1 MSLVFLK
8 SPSSDL
14 IWRGTKT
21 LSTSSLGLLSAL
33 RSLRSPNS
41 WGRLVA
47 SLACLLHFS
56 HLAKRQWKRLLR
68 GIALLRWAF
77 CFAIYVFCLV
87 FEQNSSCVAWLLSTT
102 VVQEAERVCS
112 PKWSQTAKKVLWR
125 QGKLISHTHGKKLQ
139 VSMQFAD
146 FLLSTE
152 LTGIELLKFKGLSF
166 GFTWGRQ
173 FVKYTKHVSGNTI
186 KRRCCQTSRRSH

>member
-1 MSLVFLK
+1 MRAQCVTVRSIRTVRAGVLDN
-8 SPSSDL
+8 P
-14 IWRGTKT
+14 R
-21 LSTSSLGLLSAL
+21 AL
-33 RSLRSPNS
+33 RSLRPPNS

-47 SLACLLHFS
+47 SLACLPHFS

-68 GIALLRWAF
+68 GIALPRWAF

-87 FEQNSSCVAWLLSTT
+87 FEQNSSCVAWLLSTS

-125 QGKLISHTHGKKLQ
+125 QGKLISHTHGNKLQ

-146 FLLSTE
+146 FLLSIE
-152 LTGIELLKFKGLSF
+152 LTGIELLKFKVLSF
-166 GFTWGRQ
+166 GFTSGRQ

-186 KRRCCQTSRRSH
+186 KRRCCQTSRRCH